1 MKKYLSLLIIL
12 TIIFGLVNGFA
23 LTVSADEDY
32 QWVLVETHYFPIPP
46 ENNEG
51 GGLWSCKSSLGN
63 NTAEL
68 ESIINDPY
76 DNKNYSNLHAMY
88 RWSDL
93 PQVIQPNG
101 RLVVK
106 VEQEA
111 INRIFGNRTDILYPY
126 MKMDAPDLEMGYGTA
141 SSEDAKIILPNGT
154 EERYA
159 KFGYGGH
166 ELLQGNCTFDMVIG
180 DFGKGFSENQRKG
193 VYVGFY
199 GVKKLMGVRYVYE
212 WQKKG
217 YGISV
222 PAVTIPDTTSQFP
235 QETIINIVSTQS
247 SQPTQLPQQPAPS
260 TPNQV
265 LEGWSHTADVMLD
278 YSGYFKVQ
286 YYDYSGRHETRE
298 LTFASSRGT
307 PIIQRA
313 ERGNYN
319 ENNLGTGWFS
329 GNQNTMPNGMNK
341 ASKIWGYFKAPET
354 GSYKFGSFSDDGAYG
369 YIVAN
374 GTKAEFVDDWRIAG
388 PNYRSNNESFNLK
401 KDGYY
406 PIYLEWFEGMPTET
420 ASIFSYKLNDS
431 DWKDVGM
438 EMYPSVSNTPGE
450 IAAEYFEPP
459 KTPQEVQNP
468 VTPPAAS
475 ASTDT
480 GAEAFE
486 SGARLMWPSVQN
498 ILGYRLYRSK
508 NQRQLGISVTDFYIT
523 STSYADVNVEP
534 NTTYYY
540 SVKPVLAEAN
550 PYQGIEEQL
559 GDVIATFTITTGNEI
574 YKPGFFKHFI
584 MLKLDSPYMS
594 IDGVEEEVDPGRGT
608 APIVLAGRTMVPIR
622 AVVEAMG
629 GTVGWDGATS
639 LITLEARGNKV
650 EMWLGKTDIKVNG
663 TMKEMDIAPVAKDG
677 RTYVPVRFAAE
688 NLNCK
693 VDWINSTKEAIIVY
707 EE

>member
-1 MKKYLSLLIIL
+1 MKKYLSIFIALS
-12 TIIFGLVNGFA
+12 IIFSLVNGLA
-23 LTVSADEDY
+23 IAVSADGNY

-46 ENNEG
+46 ENNAKNG
-51 GGLWSCKSSLGN
+51 GWTYAGSIGN
-63 NTAEL
+63 NAAEL
-68 ESIINDPY
+68 KVTNPNGVGMYSSSDPS
-76 DNKNYSNLHAMY
+76 NPANLHARY
-88 RWSDL
+88 SWSNL
-93 PQVIQPNG
+93 PNVIQGNEK
-101 RLVVK
+101 LVVK
-106 VEQEA
+106 MTQEV
-111 INRIFGNRTDILYPY
+111 ISDRDGNYSISLEPY
-126 MKMDAPDLEMGYGTA
+126 MKTDSPDLELGYGT
-141 SSEDAKIILPNGT
+141 SSSVSTRNVFPDGT
-154 EERYA
+154 EIKYLR
-159 KFGYGGH
+159 FGFRGP
-166 ELLQGNCTFDMVIG
+166 ELCQSNYTIDMIIDSFGEGFKDNDEKAVFIG
-180 DFGKGFSENQRKG
+180 FTGLEKSM
-193 VYVGFY
+193 
-199 GVKKLMGVRYVYE
+199 GVKYVYE
-212 WQKKG
+212 WKK
-217 YGISV
+217 SEETV
-222 PAVTIPDTTSQFP
+222 DTSSS
-235 QETIINIVSTQS
+235 ETIINIVSTQ
-247 SQPTQLPQQPAPS
+247 PTPS
-260 TPNQV
+260 TPNQA
-265 LEGWSHTADVMLD
+265 LEGWSHTADVMLGNP
-278 YSGYFKVQ
+278 GYFKVQ
-286 YYDYSGRHETRE
+286 YYDYSGRHNTRE
-298 LTFASSRGT
+298 ETFASRRGS

-319 ENNLGTGWFS
+319 ENNMGTGWFS
-329 GNQNTMPNGMNK
+329 GNQSTMPNGMNK

-369 YIVAN
+369 YIVVN
-374 GTKAEFVDDWRIAG
+374 GNKTEFVDDWRIAG
-388 PNYRSNNESFNLK
+388 PNYRSNGESFNLK

-420 ASIFSYKLNDS
+420 ASVFSYKLNDS
-431 DWKDVGM
+431 NWRDVGV

-450 IAAEYFEPP
+450 IAGEYFEPP
-459 KTPQEVQNP
+459 KTPEEVQKP
-468 VTPPAAS
+468 VTPPAAPV
-475 ASTDT
+475 STDT

-508 NQRQLGISVTDFYIT
+508 NQGQLGISVTDFYIT

-550 PYQGIEEQL
+550 PYQGIEEKL
-559 GDVIATFTITTGNEI
+559 GDVIATFVITTGNEI
-574 YKPGFFKHFI
+574 YKPGYFKHFI

-608 APIVLAGRTMVPIR
+608 TPIVLAGRTMVPIR

-663 TMKEMDIAPVAKDG
+663 ATKEMDIAPVAKDG